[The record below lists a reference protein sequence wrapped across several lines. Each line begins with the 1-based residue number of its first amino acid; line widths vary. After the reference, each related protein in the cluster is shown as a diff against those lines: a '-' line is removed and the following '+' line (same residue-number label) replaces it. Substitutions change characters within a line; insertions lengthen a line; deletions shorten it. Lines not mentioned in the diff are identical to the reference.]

1 MQRVGRSGRCVSTG
15 HSLDDMSYEFI
26 SYQVTGRI
34 AYVTINRPEVLNA
47 LHAAANAEMR
57 DAFERFRDDDQAWV
71 AILTG
76 AGDKAFSAGNDLR
89 VTAQRN
95 AGRAGDSAEQPRASA
110 PLGGI
115 TSSFDCDKPLIA
127 AVNGYALGGGFEL
140 ALACDVIV
148 AADTAKFGLPEPRV
162 GLVAAAGGMH
172 RLPQHLPLKVA
183 MGLMLTGQQLTAIQ
197 AAELG
202 LVNEVVPLADLTAA
216 ADRWAAQMLE
226 CSPVSLRITKRCVV
240 AGLGR
245 SVADAMQ
252 DDRASGRLAELFSS
266 QDATEGPLAFAEKR
280 PPRWQ
285 AR

>member
-1 MQRVGRSGRCVSTG
+1 MA
-15 HSLDDMSYEFI
+15 YEFI
-26 SYQVTGRI
+26 TYQTVGRV

-57 DAFERFRDDDQAWV
+57 DAFERFRADDEAWV

-76 AGDKAFSAGNDLR
+76 AGDRAFSAGNDLR
-89 VTAQRN
+89 ATAERN
-95 AGRAGDSAEQPRASA
+95 ASRTGQRSPERQASA

-115 TSSFDCDKPLIA
+115 TSGFDCDKPLIA

-140 ALACDVIV
+140 AMACDVIV
-148 AADTAKFGLPEPRV
+148 AADTARFGLPEPRV

-172 RLPQHLPLKVA
+172 WLPRHLPLKLA
-183 MGLMLTGQQLTAIQ
+183 MGLMLTGRQLTAAE
-197 AAELG
+197 AAAAG
-202 LVNEVVPLADLTAA
+202 LVNEVVPLADLAAA
-216 ADRWAAQMLE
+216 ADRWAAQMLK
-226 CSPVSLRITKRCVV
+226 CSPVSLRITKRCVL

-245 SVADAMQ
+245 SVTDAMQ
-252 DDRASGRLAELFSS
+252 DDRTSGRLAELFSS
-266 QDATEGPLAFAEKR
+266 HDAAEGPLAFAEKR

>member
-1 MQRVGRSGRCVSTG
+1 MT
-15 HSLDDMSYEFI
+15 YEFI
-26 SYQVTGRI
+26 TYQTVGRI
-34 AYVTINRPEVLNA
+34 AYVTMNRPEVRNA

-89 VTAQRN
+89 ATAERN
-95 AGRAGDSAEQPRASA
+95 ASRTDELSPQRHAGA

-115 TSSFDCDKPLIA
+115 TSDFNCDKPLIA

-140 ALACDVIV
+140 ALSCDVIV
-148 AADTAKFGLPEPRV
+148 AADTARFGLPEPRV

-172 RLPQHLPLKVA
+172 WLPRHLPLKLA
-183 MGLMLTGQQLTAIQ
+183 MGLMLTGRQLTAAE
-197 AAELG
+197 AAAFG
-202 LVNEVVPLADLTAA
+202 LVNEVVPLADLRGA

-226 CSPVSLRITKRCVV
+226 CSPVSLRITKRCVQ

-245 SVADAMQ
+245 SVAEAMQ

-266 QDATEGPLAFAEKR
+266 QDAKEGPLAFAEKR

>member
-1 MQRVGRSGRCVSTG
+1 
-15 HSLDDMSYEFI
+15 MSYEFI
-26 SYQVTGRI
+26 TYIVTGRI
-34 AYVTINRPEVLNA
+34 AYVTINRPDVRNA
-47 LHAAANAEMR
+47 LHAAANTEMR

-89 VTAQRN
+89 ATAQRN
-95 AGRAGDSAEQPRASA
+95 ASRASDRSPHRQAGA

-115 TSSFDCDKPLIA
+115 TSDFECDKPLIA

-140 ALACDVIV
+140 ALSCDVIV
-148 AADTAKFGLPEPRV
+148 AADTARFGLPEPRV

-172 RLPQHLPLKVA
+172 WLPRHLPLKVA
-183 MGLMLTGQQLTAIQ
+183 MGLMLTGRQLTAAE
-197 AAELG
+197 AAALG
-202 LVNEVVPLADLTAA
+202 LVNEVVPPADLMAA

-226 CSPVSLRITKRCVV
+226 CSPVSLRITKRCVL

-245 SVADAMQ
+245 SVAEAMQ

-266 QDATEGPLAFAEKR
+266 QDAQEGPLAFAEKR
-280 PPRWQ
+280 SPRWQ

>member
-1 MQRVGRSGRCVSTG
+1 MA
-15 HSLDDMSYEFI
+15 YEFI
-26 SYQVTGRI
+26 TYQVAGRI

-71 AILTG
+71 AVLTG

-89 VTAQRN
+89 ATAERN
-95 AGRAGDSAEQPRASA
+95 ASRPDAAAPQPQPPPQPSA

-115 TSSFDCDKPLIA
+115 TSDFECDKPLIA

-148 AADTAKFGLPEPRV
+148 AADTARFGLPEPRV

-172 RLPQHLPLKVA
+172 RLPQHVPLKLA
-183 MGLMLTGQQLTAIQ
+183 MGLMLTGRQLTAAE
-197 AAELG
+197 AAAIG
-202 LVNEVVPLADLTAA
+202 LVNEVVQLADLTAA

-226 CSPVSLRITKRCVV
+226 CSPVSLRVTKRCVL

-245 SVADAMQ
+245 PVADAML
-252 DDRASGRLAELFSS
+252 DDRASGRLAELFRSH
-266 QDATEGPLAFAEKR
+266 DAKEGPLAFAQKR
-280 PPRWQ
+280 PPQWQ

>member
-1 MQRVGRSGRCVSTG
+1 MAYDFITYRVA
-15 HSLDDMSYEFI
+15 D
-26 SYQVTGRI
+26 RI

-76 AGDKAFSAGNDLR
+76 AGNRAFSAGNDLR
-89 VTAQRN
+89 ATAERN
-95 AGRAGDSAEQPRASA
+95 ASRADDPAAGRQSSA

-115 TSSFDCDKPLIA
+115 TSDFECDKPLIA

-140 ALACDVIV
+140 ALACDIIV
-148 AADTAKFGLPEPRV
+148 AADTARFGLPEPRV

-172 RLPQHLPLKVA
+172 LLPLHLPLKLA
-183 MGLMLTGQQLTAIQ
+183 MGLMLTARQLTAAE
-197 AAELG
+197 AAAAG

-226 CSPVSLRITKRCVV
+226 CSPVSLRITKRCVL

-245 SVADAMQ
+245 PVAEAMQ
-252 DDRASGRLAELFSS
+252 DDRASGRLAELFRS
-266 QDATEGPLAFAEKR
+266 QDAKEGPLAFAEKR
-280 PPRWQ
+280 PPQWQ

>member
-1 MQRVGRSGRCVSTG
+1 MA
-15 HSLDDMSYEFI
+15 YEFI
-26 SYQVTGRI
+26 TYQVADRI

-57 DAFERFRDDDQAWV
+57 DAFERFRDDDQVWV
-71 AILTG
+71 AVLTG

-89 VTAQRN
+89 ATAERN
-95 AGRAGDSAEQPRASA
+95 VSRAGDAAPGRHASA

-115 TSSFDCDKPLIA
+115 TSDFECDKPLIA

-140 ALACDVIV
+140 AMACDVIV
-148 AADTAKFGLPEPRV
+148 AAEGARFGLPEPRV

-172 RLPQHLPLKVA
+172 RLPQHLPLKLA
-183 MGLMLTGQQLTAIQ
+183 MGLMLTGRQLTAAE
-197 AAELG
+197 AAAVG
-202 LVNEVVPLADLTAA
+202 LVNEVVPLADLKAA

-226 CSPVSLRITKRCVV
+226 CSPVSLRVTKRCVL

-245 SVADAMQ
+245 SVAGAME
-252 DDRASGRLAELFSS
+252 DDWASGRLTELFRS
-266 QDATEGPLAFAEKR
+266 QDAKEGPLAFAQKR
-280 PPRWQ
+280 PPQWQ